1 MDCRDTGRGEL
12 GRIGERLARKHL
24 ENNGFLVLHCNW
36 RSGHRELDIVAEK
49 EDCIHFVEVRSRR
62 EPVMVE
68 PAQTVTR
75 DKQLTLMSAAR
86 AYMSRFRLDLEV
98 QFDVIAI
105 VFGPK
110 GPDDLQYKLEYIPDA
125 FSPIS

>member
-1 MDCRDTGRGEL
+1 MDCRDNGRGEL
-12 GRIGERLARKHL
+12 GRMGELLARKYL

-36 RSGHRELDIVAEK
+36 RSGHRELDIVAKK
-49 EDCIHFVEVRSRR
+49 EYRIHFVEVRSRR
-62 EPVMVE
+62 EPVLVE
-68 PAQTVTR
+68 PALTVTR